1 MKILL
6 LGGTGY
12 LGGNIAKHLAREGH
26 DVICVVRRTSNIN
39 RLCQTHNVRLISNDS
54 GQIELTLQQEKID
67 WVINGVCTYKP
78 NTSLYEDML
87 EANIIFPL
95 NVLNL
100 AIKHQVKN
108 FITLGSGLP
117 EEFNVYSFT
126 KSKFSDFG
134 RYFSKLDDIN
144 FADLKLE
151 MLYGGEY
158 EPLERFINFCIHK
171 MVLNEKLELTSGDQ
185 KRDIIRVEDIVGII
199 ASILQSNYL
208 KGYKALQVG
217 TGEQHSIRTMIEYMN
232 EQLHS
237 SSELLFGAI
246 PNRIGEPDTMSDITW
261 LKELGYNLKYSYFE
275 GLKQACI
282 DAKIKARH

>member
-1 MKILL
+1 
-6 LGGTGY
+6 
-12 LGGNIAKHLAREGH
+12 
-26 DVICVVRRTSNIN
+26 
-39 RLCQTHNVRLISNDS
+39 
-54 GQIELTLQQEKID
+54 
-67 WVINGVCTYKP
+67 
-78 NTSLYEDML
+78 
-87 EANIIFPL
+87 
-95 NVLNL
+95 
-100 AIKHQVKN
+100 
-108 FITLGSGLP
+108 
-117 EEFNVYSFT
+117 
-126 KSKFSDFG
+126 
-134 RYFSKLDDIN
+134 
-144 FADLKLE
+144 
-151 MLYGGEY
+151 
-158 EPLERFINFCIHK
+158 

-217 TGEQHSIRTMIEYMN
+217 TGEQHSIRTMIEYMK